1 MLHAL
6 RRHARPLARIGCV
19 SIGTVYVLVGVLALL
34 ALSGVLTGRADED
47 RMMYVLMDVPGG
59 VVLIWSLVAGL
70 AGYVLWRLVEAV
82 ADPYE
87 FGGDLRGVVVRA
99 GVALTALGYG
109 AIAWSA
115 ARIASGGA
123 AGGGGDASENREEQL
138 VSQVLGWPAGEWL
151 VGAAGLAAIGVGV
164 LQFALVASR
173 AYTTEVQMADAGR
186 GVRRLIHALAAYGY
200 AARGVILA
208 VLGWFLVRAALTHDP
223 EAAGDTDTAFDFI
236 GGGLAGDTAFF
247 FVAVGTIAYGA
258 FMYLNAWFYRF
269 EKDPS
274 GRRHVRVRRRAAGAP
289 RLSREGA

>member
-1 MLHAL
+1 MFHAL

-59 VVLIWSLVAGL
+59 RVLVWSLVAGL
-70 AGYVLWRLVEAV
+70 AGYVLWRLVEAF

-87 FGGDLRGVVVRA
+87 FGSGLRGMTVRT
-99 GVALTALGYG
+99 GVALTALAYG
-109 AIAWSA
+109 AIAFSA
-115 ARIASGGA
+115 ARIASGRADGS
-123 AGGGGDASENREEQL
+123 GGDETEQREERL
-138 VSQVLGWPAGEWL
+138 VAQVLEWPAGEWL
-151 VGAAGLAAIGVGV
+151 VAAAGVAAIAVAV
-164 LQFALVASR
+164 LQFALAASR
-173 AYTTEVQMADAGR
+173 AYTTEVRMADAGR
-186 GVRRLIHALAAYGY
+186 GMRRLIHTLAAYGY

-236 GGGLAGDTAFF
+236 GGGVAGDTAFF
-247 FVAVGTIAYGA
+247 FVAAGTIAYGA

-274 GRRHVRVRRRAAGAP
+274 GRRHVRFRRRTASP